1 MVSSSVH
8 MVTLDEV
15 SRIRMEKAKRNHA
28 LYKIVWEQCSRAVT
42 NAVKVSNEQTY
53 TRFVVSPFI
62 PGSPLIDT
70 TRAARYVR
78 DKLVHRG
85 FRVESVDYPPHV
97 VLFIAWDKATEP
109 ETLKKTLKESKS
121 KTGAGGGKTIVDDLM
136 RLLAK

>member
-1 MVSSSVH
+1 

-28 LYKIVWEQCSRAVT
+28 LYKIVWEQCSKAVT
-42 NAVKVSNEQTY
+42 NAVKVSNEQTF

-70 TRAARYVR
+70 TRAARYVH

-85 FRVESVDYPPHV
+85 FRVESVDYHPYV
-97 VLFIAWDKATEP
+97 VLFISWDKVVEP
-109 ETLKKTLKESKS
+109 DALKKTLKQCGSGS
-121 KTGAGGGKTIVDDLM
+121 GSGSGKTIADDLL